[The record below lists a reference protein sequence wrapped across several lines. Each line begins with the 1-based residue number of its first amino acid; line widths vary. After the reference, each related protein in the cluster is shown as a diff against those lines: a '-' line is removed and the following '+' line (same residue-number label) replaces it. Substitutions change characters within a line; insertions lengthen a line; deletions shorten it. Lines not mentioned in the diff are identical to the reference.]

1 MNGLLGVWI
10 AWRVE
15 RGARRAVRG
24 RWPSCGVSVAG
35 KRAEPMWVVA
45 LSAAA
50 THTSGCCQCWC
61 LRVAS
66 EGSLQEKHREE
77 GKHDR

>member
-10 AWRVE
+10 AWRGE

-35 KRAEPMWVVA
+35 KRAGPMWVVA
-45 LSAAA
+45 LSN
-50 THTSGCCQCWC
+50 TYKWLCQCWC

-66 EGSLQEKHREE
+66 EGPLLEKHREE